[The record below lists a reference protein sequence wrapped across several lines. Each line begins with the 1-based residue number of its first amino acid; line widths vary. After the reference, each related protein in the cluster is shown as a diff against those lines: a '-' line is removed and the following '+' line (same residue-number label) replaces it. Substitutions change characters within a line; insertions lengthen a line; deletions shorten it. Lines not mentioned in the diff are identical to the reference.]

1 MDPASGL
8 ASAAG
13 YPCSYPYWDL
23 ASAAGYYCYSYSAA
37 AGASVPEPDYSA
49 YFHPQD
55 YAAVLPRRTGQLTGN
70 PSSSSLRY
78 PSYVGRLPAA
88 EVSVAGLAL
97 LAPDSSWLRHNAP
110 AHRLKLPARSWLF
123 RRDYHEGAHGGRTE

>member
-1 MDPASGL
+1 M
-8 ASAAG
+8 
-13 YPCSYPYWDL
+13 
-23 ASAAGYYCYSYSAA
+23 
-37 AGASVPEPDYSA
+37 PEPDYSA

-55 YAAVLPRRTGQLTGN
+55 YAAVPLRRTGQLTGN
-70 PSSSSLRY
+70 PSSSSLRC

-110 AHRLKLPARSWLF
+110 VHRLKLPARSWLSL
-123 RRDYHEGAHGGRTE
+123 RGYHEATHGGRTE